1 MIEGSGG
8 DRAVHKQRGPI
19 KRWRIARR
27 GLLRAVAA
35 SRSGSAIVEFAV
47 VLPVLVTLLF
57 GTFEFGR
64 VLWIMNALHYSVQQA
79 ARCAAVNATLCDN
92 ASDIQAYAA
101 GLAGAGIPSSAFS
114 YSATTCGSVNGN
126 LVSASYTV
134 PLFIPYFSLNPT
146 LTAQSCF
153 PK

>member
-1 MIEGSGG
+1 MS
-8 DRAVHKQRGPI
+8 RA
-19 KRWRIARR
+19 
-27 GLLRAVAA
+27 
-35 SRSGSAIVEFAV
+35 GSALAEFAI

-79 ARCAAVNATLCDN
+79 ARCAGVNTTLCDN

-101 GLAGAGIPSSAFS
+101 GLAGAGIPSSAFTYTS
-114 YSATTCGSVNGN
+114 TTCGSVSGN

-153 PK
+153 PN